1 MELAKRPHGP
11 LPAPIVDIH
20 VDGVSTDYENGA
32 GVGGGSETNVPST
45 SAPGGDLA
53 TSVDNTDDTSD
64 ALEAGQRNLPGRPK
78 GRAPHGIPAWVQ
90 IRAQFE
96 ELSVRLFGKGWLEVF
111 RLGGDT
117 KERKAFMAAIND
129 ETSSA
134 PLATMRRAINRDGVA
149 SRAGTFFEIRVVDR
163 MAKRHIA
170 FNAQL
175 GTAGGE

>member
-1 MELAKRPHGP
+1 MELARRPHGP
-11 LPAPIVDIH
+11 LPAPSGDVQ
-20 VDGVSTDYENGA
+20 VGGVSTDYENGA
-32 GVGGGSETNVPST
+32 EHGGGSDTNGPYA
-45 SAPGGDLA
+45 SAPGSA
-53 TSVDNTDDTSD
+53 ASVDNTDDPSD

-117 KERKAFMAAIND
+117 KERKSFMAAIND

-134 PLATMRRAINRDGVA
+134 PLATMRRAINRDGIA

-175 GTAGGE
+175 GTNGGE